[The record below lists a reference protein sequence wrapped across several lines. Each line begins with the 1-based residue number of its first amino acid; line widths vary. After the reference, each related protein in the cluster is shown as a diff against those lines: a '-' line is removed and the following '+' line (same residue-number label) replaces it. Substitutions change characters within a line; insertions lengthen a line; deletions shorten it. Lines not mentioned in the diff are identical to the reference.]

1 MGPSDALPMVTKDSQ
16 LIKSRLE
23 NCFKNRLDL
32 ISSMGFLVAQRVK
45 NPAVM
50 HGT

>member
-1 MGPSDALPMVTKDSQ
+1 MGPSDALPMVAKDSQ

-32 ISSMGFLVAQRVK
+32 ISSMDFLRGSDGEESSCNA
-45 NPAVM
+45 
-50 HGT
+50 